1 MSRRKLF
8 LLSFLIVA
16 YLFTRPSSAVNAD
29 KLISDELITGLI
41 VDKQDVPIDEAEV
54 RVRADEPE
62 GEELAHA
69 ETQPDGRY
77 VLALPD
83 DHIPDDLYLEIERL
97 HFESRTIHLE
107 PEAIEILRTG
117 QPIVMDDITLTRR
130 INAAFW
136 IATGLFLITLGIIA
150 TKRLHNTLAAM
161 LGGTLLFVI
170 SYLGS
175 TITEDLLVFE
185 FERGLEYV
193 DWEVIFLIVGMMS
206 FIAVV
211 ERTGIFQW
219 IAFTA
224 YRISGGNMWKLLPIL
239 MVFAGVASAF
249 LDNVTTMLLMT
260 PITVQIALAL
270 NISPLALLIP
280 QVMASNV
287 AGISTLIGEPPNILI
302 GSYADISFADFLINQ
317 TGGVVLAMIGLII
330 YCEWAYRRELAKTDI
345 GAPVLMKRLEQH
357 ARITD
362 PEGLKK
368 AGVVGT
374 AMLLMFVFGEPLNLV
389 PAVTAIGGAVALL
402 LWVQSDV
409 EEIIEAVDWTTIF
422 FFISLFILV
431 GGIQE
436 VGMVSLIAQAIG
448 NFVGDNLVL
457 AMIVIVWSAAFFSA
471 IVDNIPFTAAMLPVV
486 AFLSQTIPEADNK
499 VLFYCL
505 SVGAAMGGNGSLI
518 GSSANLVTA
527 GISERAGYPITYVYF
542 LRKGAPAVLI
552 TVSLAMVWLLFR
564 FLVLA

>member
-1 MSRRKLF
+1 MSRRRLF
-8 LLSFLIVA
+8 LLIFIALLAAS
-16 YLFTRPSSAVNAD
+16 YLLTRPSAPAEAD
-29 KLISDELITGLI
+29 KLISDQLITGLI
-41 VDKQDVPIDEAEV
+41 VDKQEVPVDEAEV
-54 RVRADEPE
+54 RVRDYS

-69 ETQPDGRY
+69 ETQADGRY
-77 VLALPD
+77 VLALPEA
-83 DHIPDDLYLEIERL
+83 IPDELHLEIERL
-97 HFESRTIHLE
+97 HFEGRE
-107 PEAIEILRTG
+107 IELQEEVIDLLREG
-117 QPIVMDDITLTRR
+117 HAVVMDDITLTRR

-136 IATGLFLITLGIIA
+136 IATGLFVGTLSIIA

-161 LGGTLLFVI
+161 LGGTLVFVV

-175 TITEDLLVFE
+175 TVTEDLLVFE

-219 IAFTA
+219 IAFAA

-260 PITVQIALAL
+260 PITVEIALAL
-270 NISPLALLIP
+270 SISPLALLIP

-302 GSYADISFADFLINQ
+302 GSYADISFSDFLINQ

-330 YCEWAYRRELAKTDI
+330 YSEWSYRRELAATNA
-345 GAPVLMKRLEQH
+345 GSPVLMKRLEEH

-362 PEGLKK
+362 PEALKK
-368 AGVVGT
+368 AGIVGG
-374 AMLLMFVFGEPLNLV
+374 AMLVLFIFGEPLNMV

-402 LWVQSDV
+402 LWVRSDV

-448 NFVGDNLVL
+448 DFVGDNLML
-457 AMIVIVWSAAFFSA
+457 AMIVIIWSAAFFSA

-505 SVGAAMGGNGSLI
+505 SVGAAMGGNGTLI

-527 GISERAGYPITYVYF
+527 GIAERAGYQVTYLYF
-542 LRKGAPAVLI
+542 LKKGAPAVII
-552 TVSLAMVWLLFR
+552 TVSLASAWLLFR
-564 FLVLA
+564 FLVL